1 MNVATLDVR
10 KEGDFGSLEWVRV
23 GELDPNLVLHVI
35 VAVVWNVTDDSAPTE
50 HVVVFGLS
58 HPQARRLLVAR
69 CELLRNTL
77 YCRHLGYALTEVE
90 ALNFTQVLGTWS

>member
-1 MNVATLDVR
+1 MGRTWRGL
-10 KEGDFGSLEWVRV
+10 RV

-35 VAVVWNVTDDSAPTE
+35 VAVVWNIANDSMPAK
-50 HVVVFGLS
+50 HVIVFGFS
-58 HPQARRLLVAR
+58 HPKARRLLVAR

-90 ALNFTQVLGTWS
+90 ALNFTQVLVVMYKIEK